1 MFRWLSGDG
10 LQTVLSKMKQPG
22 DTRNPNPRLQSFHQ
36 KKYSVFKKMS
46 EDQIMYRDIMHDKIY
61 RKIRGQY

>member
-1 MFRWLSGDG
+1 ME
-10 LQTVLSKMKQPG
+10 QPG
-22 DTRNPNPRLQSFHQ
+22 DTHNPNPRLRAFHQ
-36 KKYSVFKKMS
+36 KKYSVFTKMA